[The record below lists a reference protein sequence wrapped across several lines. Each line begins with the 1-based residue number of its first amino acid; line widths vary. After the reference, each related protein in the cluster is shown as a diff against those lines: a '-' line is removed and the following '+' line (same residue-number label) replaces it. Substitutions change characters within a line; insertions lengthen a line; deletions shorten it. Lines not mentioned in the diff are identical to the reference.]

1 MPSCRVRSRRDKEQ
15 VRSRKEPV
23 EQGFSLEG
31 FFGMIE
37 TETLMKDN
45 PRPL

>member
-15 VRSRKEPV
+15 EAEEEPV